1 MALYK
6 DGNIYRTYEE
16 QVDHLTDAHRKQL
29 SINDNISKS
38 LQDLT
43 VAANLG
49 GYNLVRFA
57 FQKQGTFYKMSNKIV
72 SVANSGDIGDYAE
85 ISSNNANDIPAYG
98 YFTEEN
104 KITLSFLGDFSD
116 NYTEI
121 SVHNVTKNTYET
133 ISVSLVEFDG
143 TSLFDNDP
151 MQHKKQVFNVLTD
164 LAYGAKTQYVS
175 FDLNADGIYNYV
187 FIGTILQGNNGRSFY
202 ATNGTD
208 FEIVKNAM
216 EFGDL
221 ILIAVDN
228 PNIPDI
234 PNASRGQVYIYNG
247 NNTFDLKGSILGVK
261 GDKGDKGETGEQGI
275 QGVQGVQGVKG
286 EKGDKGDKGDP
297 GDQGILIFTGVLNS
311 PDELPLFSTTEVGD
325 AYRVINTSGSI
336 ITYDLYFHAKDGT
349 DWDIQPNWGGVKGD
363 KGDKGDPGVQGIQGI
378 QGVQG
383 EKGISAT
390 IQIGTVTTLE
400 PEQDATVENVGTENA
415 AIFNFGIP
423 KGKPANIPTLWEHK
437 ITITANDDN
446 TGIALTIINKNSDV
460 IGSFSSL
467 LTALKTSEIIPI
479 SGGIGNINAGEEWA
493 VYPAIYLIKTNSST
507 LQAYFQKVNGVHYEI
522 WRNSTSGF
530 TFCDSVKQLI

>member
-6 DGNIYRTYEE
+6 DGNVYRTYEE

-29 SINDNISKS
+29 TINDNVSKS

-57 FQKQGTFYKMSNKIV
+57 FEKQGTFYKMSNSVV
-72 SVANSGDIGDYAE
+72 SVENSGDIGDYAE

-98 YFTEEN
+98 YFTAEKE
-104 KITLSFLGDFSD
+104 ITLSFFGDFSD

-121 SVHNVTKNTYET
+121 SVHNVTKNTYEN
-133 ISVSLVEFDG
+133 ISVSLIEFDG

-164 LAYGAKTQYVS
+164 LAYGARTQYVS

-216 EFGDL
+216 ELGDL

-228 PNIPDI
+228 PNISAI
-234 PNASRGQVYIYNG
+234 PNAARGQVYIYNG
-247 NNTFDLKGSILGVK
+247 NNTFDLKGSILGLK

-275 QGVQGVQGVKG
+275 QGVQGVQGIKG

-311 PDELPLFSTTEVGD
+311 PDELPVFSTTKVGD

-336 ITYDLYFHAKDGT
+336 VTYDLYFHAKDGT

-363 KGDKGDPGVQGIQGI
+363 KGDKGDQGEQGIQGI
-378 QGVQG
+378 QGIQG
-383 EKGISAT
+383 ERGVSAT
-390 IQIGTVTTLE
+390 IQVGTVTTLE
-400 PEQDATVENVGTENA
+400 PEQEATVENVGTESA

-423 KGKPANIPTLWEHK
+423 KGEPGDTPAHIYAHYIRIESQSDNCTVSFIIFNNISSS
-437 ITITANDDN
+437 ITT
-446 TGIALTIINKNSDV
+446 
-460 IGSFSSL
+460 FSSL
-467 LTALKTSEIIPI
+467 LNIIKTTGDIPA
-479 SGGIGNINAGEEWA
+479 SGGIGINEE
-493 VYPAIYLIKTNSST
+493 VYPVTY
-507 LQAYFQKVNGVHYEI
+507 V
-522 WRNSTSGF
+522 NSTGVSLYLFFMG
-530 TFCDSVKQLI
+530 TPYKLWSSSKTVSVHDRVVQLI